1 MLALVACGGAGSGTT
16 TLTGQCISIAPPH
29 MLYPQS
35 AATAIPDGNFDLY
48 VSYWV
53 NPTPP
58 WVGPILTPASG
69 TAVGGSSFTA
79 ASGPAPNGATP
90 PPGDQV
96 FVSHVP
102 ALAAGTMYSVSL
114 LAAGMCG
121 GAGLGSFTTQ

>member
-1 MLALVACGGAGSGTT
+1 
-16 TLTGQCISIAPPH
+16 

-35 AATAIPDGNFDLY
+35 GATAIPDGNFDLY

-58 WVGPILTPASG
+58 WVGPILTPGSG
-69 TAVGGSSFTA
+69 TATGGASFTA

-90 PPGDQV
+90 PPGDHV

-102 ALAAGTMYSVSL
+102 ALAAGTTYSVSL
-114 LAAGMCG
+114 LAAGVCG